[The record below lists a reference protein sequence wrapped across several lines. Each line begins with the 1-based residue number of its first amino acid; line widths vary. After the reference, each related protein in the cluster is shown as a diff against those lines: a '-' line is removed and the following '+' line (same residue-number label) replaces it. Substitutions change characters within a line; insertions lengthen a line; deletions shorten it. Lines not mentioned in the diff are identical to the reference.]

1 MNSVNQKLL
10 SSAASAVEVRR
21 LLEEN
26 ARLRSLLIAHS
37 IPIPE
42 AAQPALHPP
51 QALNAAPEVRKP
63 GVATAEQRIALFRSL
78 FRGREDIYAI
88 RWESSDG
95 RSGYM
100 PKADRD
106 WKSYLSA
113 KDEDR
118 KKVDRLTRTYWPLT
132 DDVIHGH
139 LVGEQTVGVYPLLQ
153 DETCWLLAVDF
164 DKKAWQ
170 EDTAAFL
177 TACSELSVPAALER
191 SRSGKGGHVWI
202 FFERAIPASNA
213 RKLGCVILTRTMES
227 RHQLGLDSYDRL
239 FPNQDTMPKG
249 GFGNLIA
256 LPLQKVPRAN
266 RNSVFVD
273 GEFQP
278 YPDQW
283 EFLASVK
290 RMSADAVEAV
300 VLEAQKRG
308 NLLGVRINNAEDEDI
323 DPWALPPSKAWAERE
338 IPGPFPAQAQIV
350 RSNLVYVE
358 KNGLPS
364 AMLNRLL
371 RLAAFQ
377 NPEFYKAQAMR
388 LPTFNKPRVIACGE
402 DLASY
407 IALPRGCIAEVEQLF
422 EAHRIKPVIRDERF
436 AGHPIEVNFS
446 GQLRPAQL
454 DAAAAIAEY
463 DDGILCAPT
472 AFGKTALAAWMIA
485 QRKVNTLVLVHRQQ
499 LLDQWQ
505 ARLAMFLN
513 LPGKSI
519 GQIGGG
525 KNDPSG
531 CVDVAI
537 IQSSHDKAGVKD
549 FVAEYGQVIVDEC
562 HHLSAFTFEQVMKQV
577 KAKYVLGLTATPE
590 RKDGHHPIIYMQC
603 GPIRYKLS
611 ARSMT
616 ASSPFEH
623 EVIPRLTEFCVPPE
637 QADTTIQELYAG
649 LVDDA
654 ARNELI
660 VGDLLRAVQDGCS
673 PLLLTART
681 EHLKFFETALDGK
694 VENVFVLKG
703 GMGKKQRR
711 SIADAIAAVPEGNP
725 RVILA
730 TGSYIGEGFD
740 DARLDSL
747 FLAMPISWK
756 GTLQQYVGRLH
767 RLHDAKRVVRVYD
780 YVDSK
785 VLMLARMYARRLK
798 GYSVIG
804 YRICNMP
811 YEVLGAERQTIGLN
825 RPGTDTLESH
835 GGI

>member
-1 MNSVNQKLL
+1 MNKVDGTLP
-10 SSAASAVEVRR
+10 SSEMSGEEVQR
-21 LLEEN
+21 LQEEN
-26 ARLRSLLIAHS
+26 LRLRSLLITHG

-42 AAQPALHPP
+42 VANPIGPPPRIFGSESNPKVGTAA
-51 QALNAAPEVRKP
+51 
-63 GVATAEQRIALFRSL
+63 QRIALFRSL
-78 FRGREDIYAI
+78 FRGRDDVYAI
-88 RWESSDG
+88 RWENADG

-113 KDEDR
+113 TADDR
-118 KKVDRLTRTYWPLT
+118 KKVDRQTRTYRPLT
-132 DDVIHGH
+132 DDVVRAH
-139 LVGEQTVGVYPLLQ
+139 LVGEHTVGLYPLLQ
-153 DETCWLLAVDF
+153 DETCWFLAVDF
-164 DKKAWQ
+164 DKKTWQ
-170 EDTAAFL
+170 QDAIAFL
-177 TACSELSVPAALER
+177 GVCRELNVSAALER
-191 SRSGKGGHVWI
+191 SRSGNGGHVWI
-202 FFERAIPASNA
+202 FFERAIPATTA

-227 RHQLGLDSYDRL
+227 RHQIGLDSYDRF

-256 LPLQKVPRAN
+256 LPLQKAPRAN
-266 RNSVFVD
+266 GNSVFID
-273 GEFQP
+273 TEFRP
-278 YPDQW
+278 YPSQW

-290 RMSADAVEAV
+290 RMPADAVEAV
-300 VLEAQKRG
+300 VLEAQKHG
-308 NLLGVRINNAEDEDI
+308 DIIGVRISNVDDEDV
-323 DPWALPPSKAWAERE
+323 DPWMLPPSKARAERE
-338 IPGPFPAQAQIV
+338 IPGPFPARVQVV

-358 KNGLPS
+358 KDGLPP

-377 NPEFYKAQAMR
+377 SPEFYKSQAMR

-402 DLASY
+402 DLANY
-407 IALPRGCIAEVEQLF
+407 IALPRGCIAEVIQLL
-422 EAHRIKPVIRDERF
+422 EAHRIKTAINDKRF
-436 AGHPIEVNFS
+436 AGRPIDVEFS
-446 GQLRPAQL
+446 GQLRPVQL
-454 DAAAAIAEY
+454 DAAAMIAEH

-485 QRKVNTLVLVHRQQ
+485 TRKVNTLVLVHRQQ
-499 LLDQWQ
+499 LLDQWH
-505 ARLAMFLN
+505 ARLEMFLN
-513 LPGKSI
+513 LPKKSI

-525 KNDPSG
+525 KSDPSG
-531 CVDVAI
+531 CIDIAI
-537 IQSSHDKAGVKD
+537 IQSTHDKAGVKD

-611 ARSMT
+611 ARAMT

-623 EVIPRLTEFCVPPE
+623 EVIPRLTEFCSPPE
-637 QADTTIQELYAG
+637 QADTTIQELYAA
-649 LVDDA
+649 LVNDNT
-654 ARNELI
+654 RNELI
-660 VGDLLRAVQDGCS
+660 VSDLMRVVQDGCS
-673 PLLLTART
+673 PLVLTART
-681 EHLKFFETALDGK
+681 EHLTYFETSLAGK

-711 SIADAIAAVPEGNP
+711 LIAEAIAAVPESAP

-740 DARLDSL
+740 DARLDTL

-767 RLHDAKRVVRVYD
+767 RLYDAKRVVRVYD
-780 YVDSK
+780 YVDSNVK
-785 VLMLARMYARRLK
+785 MLARMYARRLK
-798 GYSVIG
+798 GYSAIG
-804 YRICNMP
+804 YRICNTP
-811 YEVLGAERQTIGLN
+811 YDEFGRERQTTGLE
-825 RPGTDTLESH
+825 RPDAEPLGGH
-835 GGI
+835 GNI